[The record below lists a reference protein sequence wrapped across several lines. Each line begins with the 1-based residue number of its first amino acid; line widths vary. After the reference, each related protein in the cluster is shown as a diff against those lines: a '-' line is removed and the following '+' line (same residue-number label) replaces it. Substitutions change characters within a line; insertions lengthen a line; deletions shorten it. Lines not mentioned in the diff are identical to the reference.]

1 MTQQLPKYISE
12 VAEGYKIE
20 LAKPLDIDGA
30 QVSEIVMREPT
41 VQDHLAAEMQ
51 AKGLG
56 SAMQEITMFA
66 NLCNVSPE
74 QVKTMTLRNY
84 GRVQE
89 AFKLFTD

>member
-12 VAEGYKIE
+12 VAEGYKII
-20 LAKPLDIDGA
+20 LAKPLNIDGA

-51 AKGLG
+51 AKGMG
-56 SAMQEITMFA
+56 SALQEITMFA
-66 NLCNVSPE
+66 NLCDVSPE

>member
-12 VAEGYKIE
+12 VAEGYKIS

-30 QVSEIVMREPT
+30 KVSEIVMREPT

-51 AKGLG
+51 AKGMG

-74 QVKTMTLRNY
+74 QIKTITLRNY